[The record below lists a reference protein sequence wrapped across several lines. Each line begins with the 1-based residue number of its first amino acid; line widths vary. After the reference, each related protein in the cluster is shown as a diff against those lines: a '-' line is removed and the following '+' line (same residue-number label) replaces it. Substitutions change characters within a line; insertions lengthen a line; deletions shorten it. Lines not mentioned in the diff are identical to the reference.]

1 MRSDGD
7 VQGSQAM
14 KTRQGHLQG
23 RQSRVQGQSFSCFIC
38 FIVSE
43 QLLSFPLQH
52 GSFISKMAVLSSN
65 FQTTFVEGELRWK
78 KTEWVE
84 TEAVLARAVLLV
96 SILHIGHLLKSSF
109 GKEIFT

>member
-1 MRSDGD
+1 
-7 VQGSQAM
+7 
-14 KTRQGHLQG
+14 
-23 RQSRVQGQSFSCFIC
+23 
-38 FIVSE
+38 
-43 QLLSFPLQH
+43 
-52 GSFISKMAVLSSN
+52 MAVLSSN

-109 GKEIFT
+109 GKEIF